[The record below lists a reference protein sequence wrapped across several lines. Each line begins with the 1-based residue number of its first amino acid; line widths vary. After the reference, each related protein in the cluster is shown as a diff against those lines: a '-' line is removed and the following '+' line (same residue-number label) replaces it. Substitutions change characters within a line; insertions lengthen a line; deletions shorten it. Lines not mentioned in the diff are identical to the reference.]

1 MMPGR
6 TSPLPKAKAVTYF
19 RKSQNFLR
27 AAEAAMGDR
36 NFDAAGLAGVHSVIS
51 ACDALTVARLGIR
64 STAQDHQEVLRLLE
78 ATGAP
83 NQVLTQVRE
92 VLSMKNKAEYEAR
105 ELTVL
110 EAQRVVT
117 RAGRILVYV
126 KVAVVSDRSLDALA
140 GQFTSLF

>member
-1 MMPGR
+1 
-6 TSPLPKAKAVTYF
+6 
-19 RKSQNFLR
+19 
-27 AAEAAMGDR
+27 MGDR

-51 ACDALTVARLGIR
+51 ACDALTVARLGMR

-78 ATGAP
+78 DTGAP
-83 NQVLTQVRE
+83 NPVLTQVRE

-105 ELTVL
+105 ELTEQ

-117 RAGRILVYV
+117 RAGRILIYV
-126 KVAVVSDRSLDALA
+126 RGAIISDHSLAAIA